1 VLEKMSRSKR
11 KTSICGN
18 ANSCSEKQDKRIYNR
33 CYRHACKQ
41 LLQTDFEKEL
51 LPHLK
56 EYSNPWGMS
65 KDGKNWF
72 DAKKFLKLMR
82 K

>member
-1 VLEKMSRSKR
+1 M
-11 KTSICGN
+11 
-18 ANSCSEKQDKRIYNR
+18 YNR
-33 CYRHACKQ
+33 RFRRVCKQ
-41 LLQTDFEKEL
+41 FLHIDFEKE

-56 EYSNPWGMS
+56 EYSNPWGMN

-72 DAKKFLKLMR
+72 DAKKYPKRMR